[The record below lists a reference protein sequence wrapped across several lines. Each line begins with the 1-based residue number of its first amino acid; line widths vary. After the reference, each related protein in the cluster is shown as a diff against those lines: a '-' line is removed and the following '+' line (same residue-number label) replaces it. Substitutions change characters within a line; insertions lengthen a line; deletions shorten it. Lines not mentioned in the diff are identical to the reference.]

1 MKLQRIMEATALV
14 LIFFVVL
21 SLEIYL
27 SLLTYPGP
35 AL

>member
-1 MKLQRIMEATALV
+1 MKLQQFMEAAALM
-14 LIFFVVL
+14 LIFLAVL

-27 SLLTYPGP
+27 SMLTYPGP